1 MNSKDLSRAAAA
13 MLAMT
18 ALGAN
23 AQMTITGTLD
33 TSAESV
39 TTGDPGKSKTQL
51 SSGTAT
57 GSRIVFAAKGK
68 MGGELTPFGRL
79 ELGLNSDNGQLLNGP
94 NANFGRTA
102 IVGIESSKWG
112 QVALGRTGGPM
123 IPLLNQT
130 DFGGIGYYGN
140 NSGIS
145 QNINSRVSNG
155 IFYTSPA
162 MGGLTLRAVASAGAE
177 NDATP
182 KDQSR
187 LLGAGAYFSAGK
199 LNLAAAYQTSSE
211 RIFKTTGTAGTPTGP
226 SLNMAVDD
234 QTEMGLGGRYNFGW
248 VTVNAGWYKIH
259 QVTWAAD
266 RDKAIPSDNTTSYW
280 LGAMFPVGQSG
291 KLGLQ
296 MGQTKGDLKVKG
308 LPDPKATTLGAYY
321 NHSINKEA
329 SVYIN
334 YGQVNNNAGSQLSLS
349 SGNWASRLTPQVK
362 GSDPSALAIGVIY
375 AF

>member
-1 MNSKDLSRAAAA
+1 MNSTNISRAALA

-18 ALGAN
+18 ALGAH
-23 AQMTITGTLD
+23 AQFTISGVVD

-39 TTGDPGKSKTQL
+39 TTGDPGKKKTQL

-57 GSRIVFAAKGK
+57 GSRVVFEGKGK
-68 MGGELTPFGRL
+68 MGGELTPFARL
-79 ELGLNSDNGQLLNGP
+79 ELGLNSDSGQLLNGP

-102 IVGIESSKWG
+102 IVGLESSKWG
-112 QVALGRTGGPM
+112 RVALGRTGAPM
-123 IPLLNQT
+123 IPMLNQT

-145 QNINSRVSNG
+145 QNIISRASNG
-155 IFYTSPA
+155 IFYTSQA
-162 MGGLTLRAVASAGAE
+162 MDGLTLRAAVTAGE
-177 NDATP
+177 EKDTPP
-182 KDQSR
+182 KDQGR
-187 LLGAGAYFSAGK
+187 MMGLGASYQAGK
-199 LNLAAAYQTSSE
+199 LNLAGAYQTSKE
-211 RIFKTTGTAGTPTGP
+211 RIAKTIAPA
-226 SLNMAVDD
+226 SSDMAVDD
-234 QTEMGLGGRYNFGW
+234 QIEMGFGGRYDFGW
-248 VTVNAGWYKIH
+248 VLVNAGWFKIK

-266 RDKAIPSDNTTSYW
+266 RDKAIPSNNTTSSW
-280 LGAMFPVGQSG
+280 MGAVFPVGQSG
-291 KLGLQ
+291 RLGLQ
-296 MGQTKGDLKVKG
+296 IGETKGDLSVAG
-308 LPDPKATTLGAYY
+308 LPKPKGTTMGAYY